1 MWFKATVYS
10 KNYHPKTANHF
21 PLPLSPHSKMK
32 TLQLGILRE
41 SKNPPDLR
49 TPLVPDDC
57 RLLLSRFQGLRI
69 VVQPSSFRCYSD
81 DQYRDAGCL
90 ISEDLSESRLVLGVK
105 EVDPIQLLP
114 GLAYA
119 FFSHTIKAQ
128 PYNRSMMHHMV
139 REGISLYDY
148 ELMTDESG
156 RRTVAFGHWAGIVGA
171 WHALRMRGL
180 RNGHG
185 SVPTAAELGSYQGM
199 LDSIPD
205 LPLDAALFL
214 LCGNGRVGQGALQ
227 MLQAAGVETFQP
239 EQILEFPDKP
249 WSQIH
254 PKAGLV
260 VLQSKDMVVPKNGG
274 AFVESDYY
282 QTPGDYVSNMAPF
295 LRRADVLINT
305 IYWDPRGPR
314 HFETPDIRHSTFRVS
329 QIADISCDIEG
340 SVPITTR
347 ASRIDDPYY
356 GISRSTLSEIAP
368 WDSNGVDIMAVDNL
382 PCELPREASHE
393 FSRALLQH
401 FITPYVEE
409 SLSSGL
415 GEPQQSL
422 LSRARLLEQG
432 RLHPNQAHLASY
444 AAL

>member
-1 MWFKATVYS
+1 
-10 KNYHPKTANHF
+10 
-21 PLPLSPHSKMK
+21 
-32 TLQLGILRE
+32 
-41 SKNPPDLR
+41 
-49 TPLVPDDC
+49 
-57 RLLLSRFQGLRI
+57 
-69 VVQPSSFRCYSD
+69 
-81 DQYRDAGCL
+81 L

-128 PYNRSMMHHMV
+128 PYNRSMMQHMV

-148 ELMTDESG
+148 ELMTDEIG

-180 RNGHG
+180 RNGHR
-185 SVPTAAELGSYQGM
+185 SVPTAAEIGSYQGL
-199 LDSIPD
+199 LDSVTD
-205 LPLDAALFL
+205 LQLDAALFL

-227 MLQAAGVETFQP
+227 MLQAAGIETFQP

-254 PKAGLV
+254 SKPGLV
-260 VLQSKDMVVPKNGG
+260 VLQSQHMVAAKDGG
-274 AFVESDYY
+274 AFVESDFY
-282 QTPGDYVSNMAPF
+282 QRPWSYESTMAPY
-295 LRRADVLINT
+295 LRRADVLVNT
-305 IYWDPRGPR
+305 IYWDPRSPR
-314 HFETPDIRHSTFRVS
+314 HFEARAISESSFRVS

-356 GISRSTLSEIAP
+356 GISRSTLTEIEP

-409 SLSSGL
+409 SLASGL